1 MKELSA
7 KDKAFLKEKQKLL
20 RQIAEKKDEIVRL
33 RAEVEELKKEKEQLY
48 ADLENFERY
57 KNMDNEKLRQHVEN
71 TEHLSKM
78 FSVFSHLNYF

>member
-1 MKELSA
+1 MRKLNA
-7 KDKAFLKEKQKLL
+7 KDKAFLEEKQKLL

-33 RAEVEELKKEKEQLY
+33 RVELEELKKEREQLY

-71 TEHLSKM
+71 TEKLTDM
-78 FSVFSHLNYF
+78 FRIFGHYV